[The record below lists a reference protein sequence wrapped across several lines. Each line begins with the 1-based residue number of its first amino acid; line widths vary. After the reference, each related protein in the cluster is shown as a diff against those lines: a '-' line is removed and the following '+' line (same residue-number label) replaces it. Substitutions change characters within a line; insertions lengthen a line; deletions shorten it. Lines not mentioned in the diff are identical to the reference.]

1 MTDAIAEAS
10 ARSML
15 AQDATARSLGIAL
28 VRIGP
33 GLAEMAMDVTPAMGN
48 AHGMAHGGM
57 IFALGD
63 TAFGYAANSH
73 GDRAVAFHCS
83 VTFLAPAQVGDR
95 LTATATEVAREGR
108 AGIYDVRIVDGA
120 GRVVAEFRGH
130 SRLIPGSNLP
140 QG

>member
-1 MTDAIAEAS
+1 
-10 ARSML
+10 ML
-15 AQDATARSLGIAL
+15 AQDATAQSLGIRL

-48 AHGMAHGGM
+48 ANGMAHGGM

-63 TAFGYAANSH
+63 SAFGYAANSH

-95 LTATATEVAREGR
+95 LTATATELARAGR
-108 AGIYDVRIVDGA
+108 AGIYDVRITTQTGA
-120 GRVVAEFRGH
+120 VVAEFRGH

-140 QG
+140 NA